1 MFNHILIP
9 EPTDS
14 GVGILS
20 AAFGAAMSAPNPSAA
35 IQTLLETLGKTF
47 RAKRAYVYQLPP
59 GGTEFLCMSEWC
71 APGVDPM
78 SEVTHGLTMAMAS
91 RWFGDGNIRSLIAI
105 RNLDEFAEFNPQYA
119 ALFAPRAMRTQVL
132 GKLMRGNHPLGT
144 LGFDDP
150 DEDTFDSLCSL
161 MYPICAFATST
172 LNTLNLL
179 GRFRSIG
186 MLDPLTRTGTRLG
199 FYQKAEHLPQHV
211 PVGMAYLDVVGL
223 QAINDIRG
231 HTAGDETLL
240 AVRQILSTEFQD
252 DQLFRMGGDEFL
264 VLAIGMSEEAFR
276 EALTRIRKRL
286 DDLST
291 YIAMGVG
298 WRPSLGEEYD
308 ALVRHAWLECNNA
321 KREWERRGGKR
332 LDLQS
337 EETLA
342 NPSNRSTFVTQ
353 IECQLDHR
361 CYKGEE
367 FYRRA
372 NIWINHAQASSV
384 CMVALDI
391 NYFKLYND
399 IFGWTAGDALL
410 EKYASAV
417 VQFANAHHGVPG
429 YLGGDNFALVF
440 PLNSDTTNEQVAD
453 VLKRDLGKYDAAE
466 GFSPS
471 LGAAI
476 TDDLGM
482 GITVL
487 YDRALVALQ
496 KIKGSYTEHIAF
508 YDKHRYERD
517 RENQVLIMRA
527 QEGIAREEFT
537 FFLQPKIDIITNK
550 VVSAEA
556 LVRWHR
562 NGELVPPFKFIGLME
577 QSGYIFALDKYVWDK
592 VCAWQRSLIDRG
604 IHPIPIS
611 VNVSR
616 VDFYFVDLAE
626 HFKKLIRKYDLSAE
640 LIQIEVTESTY
651 SRDIEHVNSIVHSL
665 QENGFSVFMDDFG
678 SGYSSLNMLRSV
690 SVNAIKMDKGFID
703 HANIQNGS
711 DAIISNVIAM
721 AHEMRLPVISEG
733 VETKDQRDSLRR
745 MGCDYV
751 QGYFYYKPMPMDA
764 FEEILLHNDQI
775 ELSHS
780 DDIIIGHRHV

>member
-1 MFNHILIP
+1 MFDHIVIP
-9 EPTDS
+9 ESTDS
-14 GVGILS
+14 GVSILS
-20 AAFGAAMSAPNPSAA
+20 DAFDIAMSAPNPTAA
-35 IQTLLETLGKTF
+35 IQALLEMLGRTF

-78 SEVTHGLTMAMAS
+78 SDITHGLTIGMAS
-91 RWFGDGNIRSLIAI
+91 RWFGDGNIRSLLAI
-105 RNLDEFAEFNPQYA
+105 RNVDEIAKISPQYA
-119 ALFAPRAMRTQVL
+119 AHFGPRAMRTQIL
-132 GKLMRGNHPLGT
+132 GKLMRGDHPLGT

-150 DEDTFDSLCSL
+150 GEETFDLLCSL

-186 MLDPLTRTGTRLG
+186 VLDPLTRTGTRLG

-211 PVGMAYLDVVGL
+211 PVGMAYFDVVGL

-231 HTAGDETLL
+231 HNAGDETLL
-240 AVRQILSTEFQD
+240 AVRNALSTEFQD

-264 VLAIGMSEEAFR
+264 VLAVGISEEAFR
-276 EALTRIRKRL
+276 EALARIRARL

-291 YIAMGVG
+291 FIAMGVG
-298 WRPSLGEEYD
+298 WRPYLNGEYD
-308 ALVRHAWLECNNA
+308 ALVRHAWLECTNA

-332 LDLQS
+332 LDLMS
-337 EETLA
+337 DEALA
-342 NPSNRSTFVTQ
+342 KSADEDSYSAQ
-353 IECQLDHR
+353 IDTQLDHR
-361 CYKGEE
+361 CYRGEE

-372 NIWINHAQASSV
+372 NIWINHVQTANV

-399 IFGWTAGDALL
+399 IFGWSAGDALL
-410 EKYASAV
+410 EKYGSTV
-417 VQFANAHHGVPG
+417 VQFASAHHGVAG

-440 PLNSDTTNEQVAD
+440 PLRDGTTREQVAD
-453 VLKRDLGKYDAAE
+453 VLSNELEKYDSAV

-476 TDDLGM
+476 TDDLTM

-496 KIKGSYTEHIAF
+496 EIKGSYTEHIAF
-508 YDKHRYERD
+508 YDKNRYERN
-517 RENQVLIMRA
+517 RENQVLLMRA

-537 FFLQPKIDIITNK
+537 FFLQPKVDITTNK
-550 VVSAEA
+550 VVAAEA
-556 LVRWHR
+556 LVRWIR
-562 NGELVPPFKFIGLME
+562 DGELIPPFRFVDPME
-577 QSGYIFALDKYVWDK
+577 QSGYIFALDKFVWEK
-592 VCAWQRSLIDRG
+592 VCAWQRSLIDRN
-604 IHPIPIS
+604 IRPVPVS

-626 HFKKLIRKYDLSAE
+626 HFGNLIRKYKLSPD

-651 SRDIEHVNSIVHSL
+651 SKDIKHVNSIVHAL
-665 QENGFSVFMDDFG
+665 QQSGFTVFMDDFG

-690 SVNAIKMDKGFID
+690 SVDAIKIDKGFID
-703 HANIQNGS
+703 HADIQNGS
-711 DAIISNVIAM
+711 DAIISNIIAM
-721 AHEMRLPVISEG
+721 AHEMSLPVISEG
-733 VETKDQRDSLRR
+733 VETEVQRDSLRR

-751 QGYFYYKPMPMDA
+751 QGYYYYKPMPIDA
-764 FEEILLHNDQI
+764 FEEMLLGNDQI

-780 DDIIIGHRHV
+780 DDMIIGHRQT